1 QSEENATAFGFAGV
15 VLAEDDSP
23 IIGGIAFG
31 NQFNLS
37 FTYWEP
43 GSGDMV
49 AAKIDISGTTPEV
62 SKYFVA
68 AAASNL
74 TEERAFAMVK
84 DPDVEDGVFLI
95 GQQDGDFDE
104 DEEPETDG
112 SVNYLVLKVELEEL
126 PEEEEEDSGPDY
138 PYWPIGVGIV
148 VVGGLLFVGAY
159 KWAEV
164 SQARKA
170 KMMTM
175 V

>member
-1 QSEENATAFGFAGV
+1 
-15 VLAEDDSP
+15 
-23 IIGGIAFG
+23 
-31 NQFNLS
+31 
-37 FTYWEP
+37 
-43 GSGDMV
+43 M

-112 SVNYLVLKVELEEL
+112 KTRKYLFRLN
-126 PEEEEEDSGPDY
+126 SYSYIYG
-138 PYWPIGVGIV
+138 
-148 VVGGLLFVGAY
+148 
-159 KWAEV
+159 
-164 SQARKA
+164 
-170 KMMTM
+170 
-175 V
+175 